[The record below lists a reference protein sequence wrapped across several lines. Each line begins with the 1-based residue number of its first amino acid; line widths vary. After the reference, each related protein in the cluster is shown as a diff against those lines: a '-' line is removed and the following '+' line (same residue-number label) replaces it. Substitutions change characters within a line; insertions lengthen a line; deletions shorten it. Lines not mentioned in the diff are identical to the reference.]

1 MGHSDLNEAVG
12 MKATRTRSTARP
24 FATRAAS
31 VRRETVKMPQR
42 DRLRWAAFTMNISCE
57 SQASNLTKDALGG
70 HQIWEVALIIL
81 ITGPLSLA
89 TIVGNLLVVISIRVN
104 RNLHT
109 VNNLFLLSLA
119 VADLILGT
127 ISMNLYTTY
136 IIMNRWPLGNLAC
149 DIWLAID
156 YVTSNASVM
165 NLLVISFDRFFSVT
179 RPLTYRVKRT
189 PRRAGIMIGLAWT
202 VSFVLWAPAILFW
215 EHIEGKRMIEDE
227 KCSIQFLSKPII
239 TFATAIAAFYLP
251 VTIMIILYWR
261 VYRETKNRTREL
273 SGLLGSAIT
282 PGPSQPGR
290 WQPVYSSSTKSSI
303 SSSREMQAGETS
315 GRDGQSG
322 CFLIRQKIPRLIP
335 GGRART
341 EEKSLRVV
349 NHSCWDLEE
358 EASNSTS
365 SEEHEQDTKGV
376 SALVVRV
383 PLIQISEVQEH
394 IKEKITDCGI
404 RRIHHLGA
412 RQLGSLPSL
421 SLGQQPRAN
430 SPKPPITN
438 KRRSMIVKEKKA
450 ARTLTAILLAFIV
463 TWTPYNIMVLL
474 SIFYCVPL
482 KLWQLG
488 YWLCYVNSTVNPVCY
503 ALCNES
509 FRVTFKSL
517 LLCRWDRRKWAK
529 PQQSVRL
536 SLKSFGTSS
545 TV

>member
-1 MGHSDLNEAVG
+1 
-12 MKATRTRSTARP
+12 
-24 FATRAAS
+24 
-31 VRRETVKMPQR
+31 
-42 DRLRWAAFTMNISCE
+42 MNISCA
-57 SQASNLTKDALGG
+57 SQASNFTNTLGG

-109 VNNLFLLSLA
+109 VNNYFLLSLA

-136 IIMNRWPLGNLAC
+136 IIMGRWPLGNLAC

-189 PRRAGIMIGLAWT
+189 PRRAGIMIGLAWA

-215 EHIEGKRMIEDE
+215 EYIEGRRKVQDGE
-227 KCSIQFLSKPII
+227 CFIQFFSQPII

-251 VTIMIILYWR
+251 VTIMIFLYWR
-261 VYRETKNRTREL
+261 VYRETKNRTRDL
-273 SGLLGSAIT
+273 SGLLASVVAH
-282 PGPSQPGR
+282 GPSQPPR
-290 WQPVYSSSTKSSI
+290 WQPTYSNSTKSSI
-303 SSSREMQAGETS
+303 SSSREMQTRENC
-315 GRDGQSG
+315 GREGQSG
-322 CFLIRQKIPRLIP
+322 CFSIRQKTPRLTH
-335 GGRART
+335 GRSVTALSSHS
-341 EEKSLRVV
+341 EESSIRVV
-349 NHSCWDLEE
+349 SHSCWELEE

-365 SEEHEQDTKGV
+365 SEEEHEQDAKGV

-383 PLIQISEVQEH
+383 PLIQMSDVQEH
-394 IKEKITDCGI
+394 IKENITDSGI
-404 RRIHHLGA
+404 RRMHRLGA
-412 RQLGSLPSL
+412 RQLGSLPSF
-421 SLGQQPRAN
+421 STGKQPGPN

-450 ARTLTAILLAFIV
+450 ARTLTAILLAFII

-474 SIFYCVPL
+474 SIFYCVPE

-509 FRVTFKSL
+509 FRITFKRL

>member
-1 MGHSDLNEAVG
+1 
-12 MKATRTRSTARP
+12 
-24 FATRAAS
+24 
-31 VRRETVKMPQR
+31 
-42 DRLRWAAFTMNISCE
+42 MNISCE

-290 WQPVYSSSTKSSI
+290 
-303 SSSREMQAGETS
+303 
-315 GRDGQSG
+315 
-322 CFLIRQKIPRLIP
+322 C
-335 GGRART
+335 
-341 EEKSLRVV
+341 
-349 NHSCWDLEE
+349 CWDLEE

>member
-1 MGHSDLNEAVG
+1 
-12 MKATRTRSTARP
+12 
-24 FATRAAS
+24 
-31 VRRETVKMPQR
+31 
-42 DRLRWAAFTMNISCE
+42 MNISCA
-57 SQASNLTKDALGG
+57 SQASNFTNTLGG

-109 VNNLFLLSLA
+109 VNNYFLLSLA

-136 IIMNRWPLGNLAC
+136 IIMGRWPLGNLAC

-189 PRRAGIMIGLAWT
+189 PRRAGIMIGLAWA

-215 EHIEGKRMIEDE
+215 EYIEGRRKVQDGE
-227 KCSIQFLSKPII
+227 CFIQFFSQPII

-251 VTIMIILYWR
+251 VTIMIFLYWR
-261 VYRETKNRTREL
+261 VYRETKNRTRDL
-273 SGLLGSAIT
+273 SGLLASVVAH
-282 PGPSQPGR
+282 GPSQP
-290 WQPVYSSSTKSSI
+290 
-303 SSSREMQAGETS
+303 
-315 GRDGQSG
+315 
-322 CFLIRQKIPRLIP
+322 PRC
-335 GGRART
+335 
-341 EEKSLRVV
+341 
-349 NHSCWDLEE
+349 CWELEE

-365 SEEHEQDTKGV
+365 SEEEHEQDAKGV

-383 PLIQISEVQEH
+383 PLIQMSDVQEH
-394 IKEKITDCGI
+394 IKENITDSGI
-404 RRIHHLGA
+404 RRMHRLGA
-412 RQLGSLPSL
+412 RQLGSLPSF
-421 SLGQQPRAN
+421 STGKQPGPN

-450 ARTLTAILLAFIV
+450 ARTLTAILLAFII

-474 SIFYCVPL
+474 SIFYCVPE

-509 FRVTFKSL
+509 FRITFKRL

-529 PQQSVRL
+529 PQQSLCRHL
-536 SLKSFGTSS
+536 
-545 TV
+545 